1 MSDRKLKRRQF
12 LQLAAGAAV
21 GAAVTACGG
30 APTPEVIEKTV
41 EVEKVVEKTVEV
53 EKVVEKTV
61 EVEVEAETAE
71 PPMLQPM
78 VEAGDLPPLS
88 ERIPLQPAVV
98 SGREA
103 IGTYG
108 GEVRMVHFD
117 PVWFVSEYGWNSDRL
132 LHYSD
137 LDLRTIIPNVFESWE
152 ASDDGTTYTFYMR
165 KGMKWSDGEPV
176 TTEDFA
182 FWWFDVATNE
192 DLSSG
197 VGWHYRWGGETMD
210 VEIIDDFSFR
220 ITFADS
226 FGQFPAHMTRWM
238 WLDWILPKHY
248 LSQFHGEYADTAE
261 LQGMADEMEVEGW
274 EQVFW
279 NKNGWGIN
287 IWQGP
292 ENATEF
298 PTLSPWLIADN
309 PEEGLYI
316 WDRNPYYWKTDQVGN
331 QLPYI
336 DNLRIDYVAS
346 TEGVMMKAI
355 QSEVDYLGPHD
366 VSIARYPLY
375 KENEPDANFQVGDYL
390 SCMTDRYVLF
400 PQHWL
405 ADDEVLQEIVNH
417 PNWVRALSLAI
428 DREEINESL
437 YFGLARMGQLGP
449 MPNSKYYKPAYG
461 EAWADYDP
469 DQANQLLDE
478 MGLTDRD
485 ADGFRLRPDGER
497 LTYNI
502 EHAGERVGVA
512 THEFTEMVVTFWRD
526 IGIDASTKQ
535 EQESLYNERLVNGQV
550 HVGVWHADRCTD
562 LLLPLEMRWYLP
574 IQLNQGGPSQA
585 WAQWYQAADR
595 DDPELVEPPE
605 EIQQLLEW
613 HDQMNVVTSESERV
627 EIGQQ
632 IFDYLAEYPLSIGS
646 VLECPAPLLLNQAM
660 RNLPRPRVPVGWDTY
675 GISTYHPEAFFYEGG
690 ERA

>member
-1 MSDRKLKRRQF
+1 
-12 LQLAAGAAV
+12 
-21 GAAVTACGG
+21 
-30 APTPEVIEKTV
+30 
-41 EVEKVVEKTVEV
+41 
-53 EKVVEKTV
+53 
-61 EVEVEAETAE
+61 
-71 PPMLQPM
+71 
-78 VEAGDLPPLS
+78 
-88 ERIPLQPAVV
+88 
-98 SGREA
+98 
-103 IGTYG
+103 
-108 GEVRMVHFD
+108 
-117 PVWFVSEYGWNSDRL
+117 
-132 LHYSD
+132 
-137 LDLRTIIPNVFESWE
+137 
-152 ASDDGTTYTFYMR
+152 
-165 KGMKWSDGEPV
+165 
-176 TTEDFA
+176 
-182 FWWFDVATNE
+182 
-192 DLSSG
+192 
-197 VGWHYRWGGETMD
+197 
-210 VEIIDDFSFR
+210 
-220 ITFADS
+220 
-226 FGQFPAHMTRWM
+226 M

-613 HDQMNVVTSESERV
+613 HDQMNVVTSETERV